1 MTDFLTKGEQT
12 RQAILEAAFNLFTE
26 QGFHATS
33 MRQIAGGAG
42 ITVGS
47 IYNHF
52 ESKEQIFDHVLLEQ
66 HPYRRI
72 IKILEAIPS
81 VSAKEFTHIAVEAI
95 VAEMGSHPDLFKLA
109 FIELSE
115 FKGKH
120 IPQLFQIVLPQ
131 TLPLVERFKNTQSEL
146 RDLPPQAILFS
157 FAGMF
162 FAYYL
167 SDILTGS
174 DENMKLYRVNL
185 EQYLTI
191 FLHGILKT
199 EQP

>member
-1 MTDFLTKGEQT
+1 MTDSLSKGKQT
-12 RQAILEAAFNLFTE
+12 RQAILEAAFSLFTE

-33 MRQIAGGAG
+33 MRQIAGRVG
-42 ITVGS
+42 ITAGG

-66 HPYRRI
+66 HPYRRVLA
-72 IKILEAIPS
+72 ILEDTPAAS
-81 VSAKEFTHIAVEAI
+81 VEEFTHKAVSAI
-95 VAEMGSHPDLFKLA
+95 IAEMGSRPDLLKLA

-120 IPQLFQIVLPQ
+120 IPQLFQTIFPKI
-131 TLPLVERFKNTQSEL
+131 LPLVERFKNTPGQL
-146 RDLPPQAILFS
+146 RDLPPQAILLS
-157 FAGMF
+157 FGGMF

-174 DENMKLYRVNL
+174 DENMKHYRINL
-185 EQYLTI
+185 EQFLTI
-191 FLHGILKT
+191 FLHGILKP
-199 EQP
+199 EQL